1 MCTISVIYAP
11 VASPPYHGLGITW
24 RIHQPRDRCIAALL
38 IVASSPTPGRLSCHR
53 SLRSRHLIASGRSR
67 RSTGI
72 ITTSLL
78 LCGRH
83 AITPWGL
90 VILSPLG
97 PSGHPLLAATTK
109 DQSGHSPYPHLQGSG
124 RSTVVIITPLLL
136 GGCRR
141 VYPAVSPSIISSYY
155 KRRTESLT
163 IRSPARVGT
172 IQISVWLD
180 VATLPRL
187 IFTYQPGVNAQQLQ
201 ASVNSE

>member
-24 RIHQPRDRCIAALL
+24 RIHQPRDRRIAALL
-38 IVASSPTPGRLSCHR
+38 IVASGRYRLVTPGRLSCHR
-53 SLRSRHLIASGRSR
+53 SLRSRHLIASGVVDCPQRSR

-72 ITTSLL
+72 VITSLL

-83 AITPWGL
+83 AVTPWGL

-97 PSGHPLLAATTK
+97 PSGHPLLAAATK

-124 RSTVVIITPLLL
+124 RSTAVIITPLLL

-141 VYPAVSPSIISSYY
+141 VYPAVSVGS
-155 KRRTESLT
+155 

-172 IQISVWLD
+172 IQISVWHD
-180 VATLPRL
+180 VATLPRCS
-187 IFTYQPGVNAQQLQ
+187 QPGVNAQQLQ